1 MKPHSPMESIQTML
15 SAASPPSEELE
26 LSSIYRRYG
35 QFVWVSLQHLGIRPA
50 DLEDIAQEAFIVV
63 HRRLHTFDASGQM
76 TTWLFGICMRLAS
89 NYRRRRRWKVEILSG
104 ERTDERP
111 SSSMLSD
118 ELLIRREEREFADRM
133 LSKLDVGKRAVF
145 VMFEIEGLSHAEISR
160 LMDIPVGTVYSR
172 LHAAR
177 RKLRK
182 LLARPSPL
190 PKEPSE

>member
-1 MKPHSPMESIQTML
+1 MKPHSRRGSTRTMS
-15 SAASPPSEELE
+15 SAASPPGEVLE
-26 LSSIYRRYG
+26 LSSVYRRYG
-35 QFVWVSLQHLGIRPA
+35 EFVWVSLQHLGIRPA

-89 NYRRRRRWKVEILSG
+89 NYRRRRRWKVEVLSG

-111 SSSMLSD
+111 ASSMLSD

-133 LSKLDVGKRAVF
+133 LNKLDIDKRAVF
-145 VMFEIEGLSHAEISR
+145 VLFEIEGLSHAEISS
-160 LMDIPVGTVYSR
+160 LMNIPVGTVYSR

-177 RKLRK
+177 RKLQK
-182 LLARPSPL
+182 LLARPFPL
-190 PKEPSE
+190 PKREQE

>member
-1 MKPHSPMESIQTML
+1 MKRHSRKESTQTMA
-15 SAASPPSEELE
+15 SAASPAGEVLD

-63 HRRLHTFDASGQM
+63 QRRLHTFDGSGQM

-104 ERTDERP
+104 ERTDDRP
-111 SSSMLSD
+111 GSSMLSD
-118 ELLIRREEREFADRM
+118 ELLIRREEREFADEI
-133 LSKLDVGKRAVF
+133 LNKLDIGKRAIF
-145 VMFEIEGLSHAEISR
+145 VLFEIEGLSHAEISG
-160 LMDIPVGTVYSR
+160 LMNIPVGTVYSR

-177 RKLRK
+177 RQLRK
-182 LLARPSPL
+182 LLARPFPL
-190 PKEPSE
+190 PKPEQE

>member
-1 MKPHSPMESIQTML
+1 MS
-15 SAASPPSEELE
+15 SAASPPGEVLE
-26 LSSIYRRYG
+26 LSSVYRRYG
-35 QFVWVSLQHLGIRPA
+35 EFVWISLQHLGIRPA

-89 NYRRRRRWKVEILSG
+89 NYRRRRRWKVEVLSG

-111 SSSMLSD
+111 ASSMLSD

-133 LSKLDVGKRAVF
+133 LNKLDIDKRAVF
-145 VMFEIEGLSHAEISR
+145 VLFEIEGLSHAEISS
-160 LMDIPVGTVYSR
+160 LMNIPVGTVYSR

-177 RKLRK
+177 RKLQK
-182 LLARPSPL
+182 LLARPFPL
-190 PKEPSE
+190 PKREQE